1 VTKDVHDTTQGVI
14 LRETQDPQGDPS
26 LAACRSNA
34 VGDSPYSTFAF
45 LRGVIDADPTPIFVK
60 DREGRYVFVNHA
72 VADVFGK
79 SVGEML
85 GLTDAQLALHSA
97 EAAAVRRV
105 DCEVMNSGRE
115 VHTTHERLSDST
127 GRVRWWET
135 WKRPLRSPDG
145 GCDHVL
151 GVAVDRTRQVEI
163 EQELRRNKE
172 ELEQRVAERTRELT
186 AANERLAREIQE
198 RLQAEEQART
208 RQEELAHV
216 MRLTT
221 MGELAAEIA
230 HEVNQPLAAIFNY
243 TQGCL
248 RRLQSG
254 SWRADELTSVLT
266 SVAAQ
271 ATLAANVI
279 RRLRDFVRKR
289 EVHQA
294 ETSVATIIAAAISFV
309 EHEAGRSRIRLD
321 MECEQGT
328 PPVLADF
335 VAIEQVILNLV
346 RNAFDALK
354 LSQDSDKRVTV
365 RAARYGE
372 SFVRVD
378 VQDNGPGIVGSV
390 AARLFE
396 PFVTTKEDGM
406 GLGLSICRGIVTA
419 HGGLIEVEST
429 ERGCVAWFTLP
440 VVNGRPSA

>member
-1 VTKDVHDTTQGVI
+1 MTGDVQGATWDSTLRDNPDTHAD
-14 LRETQDPQGDPS
+14 RS
-26 LAACRSNA
+26 LAACRPELA
-34 VGDSPYSTFAF
+34 GDSPYSTFAF
-45 LRGVIDADPTPIFVK
+45 LRGVIDTDPTPIFVK
-60 DREGRYVFVNHA
+60 DREGRYVFVNQA
-72 VADVFGK
+72 VADVFGR
-79 SVGEML
+79 SSSEML

-97 EAAAVRRV
+97 EAAAVRSV

-135 WKRPLRSPDG
+135 WKRPLLSPGG

-163 EQELRRNKE
+163 EQELRRSKE

-230 HEVNQPLAAIFNY
+230 HEVNQPLAAIFSY

-289 EVHQA
+289 EVQQA
-294 ETSVATIIAAAISFV
+294 ETNIETIIAAAISFV
-309 EHEAGRSRIRLD
+309 EHEAVRSRIRLD
-321 MECEQGT
+321 MECDRT
-328 PPVLADF
+328 APPVMADF

-354 LSQDSDKRVTV
+354 NSRDGDKHVIV
-365 RAARYGE
+365 RATRHGE
-372 SFVRVD
+372 TFVRVD

-419 HGGLIEVEST
+419 HGGSIEVAST
-429 ERGCVAWFTLP
+429 ERGCLAWFTLP
-440 VVNGRPSA
+440 VVSGRSLA